1 MLATLSLLAAAG
13 VAFAWIRIRHKRKAS
28 GGAH

>member
-1 MLATLSLLAAAG
+1 MLAGISLVVAAG
-13 VAFAWIRIRHKRKAS
+13 VAFAWIRIRHKRKAA